1 MASTKVPAK
10 EDFDW
15 LLCQMTGFMR
25 TQILAV
31 AASLRLA
38 EHLQEGGRAAEDFAT
53 VSGIERS
60 MAFRF
65 LRACTKMGLT
75 ACDDGR
81 TFTSTSR
88 LQALHG
94 ETPGSM
100 RNKAMVLG
108 TRGQYLIWSEFLTA
122 VRTNKAQAAR
132 ALGAPI
138 FDYYADHPEEAAI
151 FRATMQSV
159 SEGVASEIA
168 GMLDTSGYS
177 VAVDVG
183 GADGA
188 LVHSL
193 MQHNPRLRGIVLD
206 RPEVAVAA
214 AAAAEARGLAE
225 RTEVI
230 GGDFFKSVPEGD
242 LYLLRFILHDWDDAD
257 AIRILES
264 CRRAMKP
271 DARLVVIE
279 AFFAESGEQI
289 PANMIDTQVPLFDL
303 HLMLA
308 VNGKERSVAE
318 YSVLFDKVGLRT
330 IKTTPLDN
338 GYVVIETAAA

>member
-1 MASTKVPAK
+1 MQIVHHRNPYSALLGRGPASYSHHMVIPKKTAVITGSSGGIGATNRVPTK

-15 LLCQMTGFMR
+15 LYCEMTGFMR

-38 EHLQEGGRAAEDFAT
+38 EHLQDGGRTAEEFAAF
-53 VSGIERS
+53 SGIERS

-65 LRACTKMGLT
+65 LRACTKIGLT

-81 TFTSTSR
+81 TFNSTPR

-94 ETPGSM
+94 ETPDSM
-100 RNKAMVLG
+100 RNKAMVFG
-108 TRGQYLIWSEFLTA
+108 TRAQYLIWSEFLTA
-122 VRTNKAQAAR
+122 VRTNQAQAAR

-138 FDYYADHPEEAAI
+138 FDYYADHPDEAAI
-151 FRATMQSV
+151 FRATMQ
-159 SEGVASEIA
+159 E
-168 GMLDTSGYS
+168 
-177 VAVDVG
+177 
-183 GADGA
+183 
-188 LVHSL
+188 
-193 MQHNPRLRGIVLD
+193 D
-206 RPEVAVAA
+206 RPEVAAA
-214 AAAAEARGLAE
+214 AAVAAKARGVADRSE
-225 RTEVI
+225 AI

-257 AIRILES
+257 AIRILQN
-264 CRRAMKP
+264 CRRAMKA

-279 AFFAESGEQI
+279 AFFAEPGEQI
-289 PANMIDTQVPLFDL
+289 PAHMIDTQVPLFDL

-308 VNGKERSVAE
+308 VNGKERSLTE
-318 YSVLFDKVGLRT
+318 YSTLFDKVGLRT

-338 GYVVIETAAA
+338 GYVVIETAALQ

>member
-1 MASTKVPAK
+1 MKRHLYQSIKAPTK

-15 LLCQMTGFMR
+15 LRCEMTGFMR

-38 EHLQEGGRAAEDFAT
+38 EHLQDGGRTADDLAAA
-53 VSGIERS
+53 SGIERS

-65 LRACTKMGLT
+65 LRACTKVGLT
-75 ACDDGR
+75 DCDDGR
-81 TFTSTSR
+81 TFKSTSR
-88 LQALHG
+88 LQALH
-94 ETPGSM
+94 EQTTGSM
-100 RNKAMVLG
+100 RNLAMVLG

-122 VRTNKAQAAR
+122 VRTNQAQAAR
-132 ALGAPI
+132 ALGAPL
-138 FDYYADHPEEAAI
+138 FDYYADHPDEAAI

-168 GMLDTSGYS
+168 HMLDTSTYS

-193 MQHNPRLRGIVLD
+193 MEHNLHLRGIVLD
-206 RPEVAVAA
+206 R
-214 AAAAEARGLAE
+214 LAE
-225 RTEVI
+225 RTEAI

-257 AIRILES
+257 AILILDN
-264 CRRAMKP
+264 CRRTMKP
-271 DARLVVIE
+271 NARLVVIE
-279 AFFAESGEQI
+279 AFFAEPGEPI
-289 PANMIDTQVPLFDL
+289 PPNVIDTQVPLFDL

-308 VNGKERSVAE
+308 VNGMERTIAE
-318 YSVLFDKVGLRT
+318 YVALFEKVGLRLT
-330 IKTTPLDN
+330 KTTLLDN
-338 GYVVIETAAA
+338 GYVVIETVVA